1 MPMRTRRP
9 PCCRSGA
16 TARTDRRVA
25 RQGAA
30 MPETY
35 TYTREAPVVA
45 DVDVLVIGGGPAGI
59 AAVASARNGAS
70 TVLVERYGFLG
81 GNATASL
88 VGPFMTSLSADGKTQ
103 LIRGIFE

>member
-1 MPMRTRRP
+1 
-9 PCCRSGA
+9 
-16 TARTDRRVA
+16 
-25 RQGAA
+25 

-35 TYTREAPVVA
+35 TYTREAPVVVEA
-45 DVDVLVIGGGPAGI
+45 DVLVIGGGPAGI
-59 AAVASARNGAS
+59 AAAVASARNGAS

-103 LIRGIFE
+103 RSGFRGRHRLLRLPARHP